1 VESGPA
7 PPAPGNAA
15 NPVAQKQRIAKL
27 ARTFVYRLCYS
38 PELMF
43 VDTRLYSKSAGLIF
57 GVLSLVCIDQVVSAC
72 SRPLTTLVDQSA
84 TAVNTQFESSQAGA
98 AKLPAHRPPSSNIP
112 HSVEVASASTL
123 KHVSWEPQ
131 LVHQLAA
138 ETVQSFELDNLADQR
153 AGYPWAPTSYSS
165 VIVSDS
171 SGRSPPRQ
179 S

>member
-1 VESGPA
+1 
-7 PPAPGNAA
+7 
-15 NPVAQKQRIAKL
+15 
-27 ARTFVYRLCYS
+27 
-38 PELMF
+38 MF
-43 VDTRLYSKSAGLIF
+43 VDTRLYSKSACIIF
-57 GVLSLVCIDQVVSAC
+57 GVLCLLCTDQIVNAC
-72 SRPLTTLVDQSA
+72 SRPLATLVDQSA
-84 TAVNTQFESSQAGA
+84 TAVNTQSESSQAGA
-98 AKLPAHRPPSSNIP
+98 AKLPTHRPPSSNIP

-138 ETVQSFELDNLADQR
+138 ETVQAFELDNLTDQR
-153 AGYPWAPTSYSS
+153 AGNPRAPSSYSS